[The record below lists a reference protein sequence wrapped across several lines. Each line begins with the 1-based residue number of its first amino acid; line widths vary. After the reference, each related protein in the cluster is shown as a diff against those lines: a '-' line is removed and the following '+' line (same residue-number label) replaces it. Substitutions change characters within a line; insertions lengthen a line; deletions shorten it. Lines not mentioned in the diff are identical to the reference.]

1 MHGGAFP
8 LHENNNKTHKERCEM
23 KKICIVMLV
32 LLLVLTLISGMAF
45 AADPVLLTEGDL
57 TWSDNGDGTVTI
69 TGYRGSA
76 TDIIIPDTLD
86 GKSVTVIGNNA
97 FYHKGLMSV
106 VIPDSVTVIGD
117 LAFYGNRLTSVTI
130 PDSVTAI
137 GESAFAENKLTSVV
151 IPSSVTTIGAWAFSY
166 NQLTSVTI
174 PDSVTTIG
182 EYAFQ
187 SNQLTSVTIP
197 DSVTTIGAGAF
208 SYNQLT
214 SVTIPDSV
222 TTIGYAA
229 FQNNQLPSVTIPDSV
244 TTIGEYAFASNQ
256 LTSVTIPDSVT
267 TIGAWAFSYNQ
278 LTSVTIPDSVTTI
291 GEYAFQ
297 SNQLTS
303 VTIPDSVTT
312 IGDWAFSNN
321 RLTSVTIPDSVT
333 TIGDWAFS
341 NNQLTS
347 VTIPDSVTSIGAW
360 AFYNNQ
366 LTSITIPDS
375 VTEIG
380 DEAFDKNPLDFV
392 VIENDGIH
400 FGGDSIFGDGTTIIS
415 SDSSTAKEYADN
427 HGLPFLD
434 IDTIRFQ
441 PNGGWANQI
450 HVEVNAPNESSAH
463 YLWSTSKAM
472 PDLDLTNNHDWK
484 PFAGSHPAPPP
495 STTSEWYL
503 HVRAVVALDSDH
515 PSKGLTWVRRSKP
528 FSFDP
533 TPPSIDLTYAPTD
546 WTNQDVE
553 VTVAVDDAESGLA
566 EVKYA
571 FGRYDAID
579 FSYNIIGTALDVSSL
594 PAQITVTDNGW
605 LTVYAKDR
613 AGNETIEQIEITNID
628 KVKPVIEL
636 IAPTAP
642 TNGDVEVTV
651 KVNDAHSGVLEV
663 KYAFGQQDLDYFA
676 DGGTILDTSNLPA
689 QITVTDN
696 DWLTV
701 YAKDQVGNEAIEQIE
716 ITNIDRVKPVIEL
729 KAPTAQTNRDVEV
742 TVEVADAESGLAAV
756 KYAFGQ
762 QDLDYFTDDGTL
774 LDISTLPAQITVTDN
789 GWLTVYAKDQA
800 GNEAIEQIEITNID
814 KVKPVIGLKAPTAPT
829 NGDVEVTVEVA
840 DAESGLAEVKYAFGR
855 HDAAYFATN
864 GTALDVSNLPA
875 QITVTDNGWLTVY
888 AKDQVGN
895 EAIEQIEIKNIDR
908 VKPVITLIGNAVMR
922 VTQGS
927 TFKDPG
933 YTATDNVDG
942 DITAQVVVSGD
953 VVDTGKTGEYTI
965 LYDVTDAAG
974 NAADQVKRTVR
985 VYVPSSGG
993 GGGGSDQLPTQPK
1006 QTPVYAGEEKTIQW
1020 QEELILSIPA
1030 GATEQ
1035 TIIITISQAEDTD
1048 ALVASL
1054 DEGHTIISDIYEI
1067 VKDKSGDFQKPVTLS
1082 IRFDPAKVGEHQTVS
1097 IFYYDEE
1104 EQKWIDLGGIADG
1117 EWITTE
1123 VDHFTKFAVLA
1134 VDAEIETPSDAKKE
1148 TPSEPAPALLDI
1160 AGHWGEV
1167 YILEAVEKKLVQG
1180 YPDGTF
1186 RPDQPITRAEFL
1198 VMLVK
1203 ALGLKGGE
1211 AALPF
1216 TDRDKIGPWA
1226 REAVA
1231 IAVQEGIVT
1240 GYADGTFRPDAY
1252 ITRAEM
1258 AVMIARALGM
1268 AVGAEIRTAFADDQE
1283 IPAWAKGAVEAL
1295 RQQGIIQGREGN
1307 RFSPRDTATR
1317 AEAAVMLL
1325 RMMEYGD

>member
-1 MHGGAFP
+1 
-8 LHENNNKTHKERCEM
+8 M
-23 KKICIVMLV
+23 KKMCTIMLV
-32 LLLVLTLISGMAF
+32 LLLVLTLFSGTTF
-45 AADPVLLTEGDL
+45 AAAPVLLTERDL

-69 TGYRGSA
+69 TGYKGKA

-86 GKSVTVIGNNA
+86 GKSVTVIG
-97 FYHKGLMSV
+97 
-106 VIPDSVTVIGD
+106 D
-117 LAFYGNRLTSVTI
+117 LAFYH
-130 PDSVTAI
+130 
-137 GESAFAENKLTSVV
+137 
-151 IPSSVTTIGAWAFSY
+151 

-174 PDSVTTIG
+174 PSSVTVISDL
-182 EYAFQ
+182 AFA
-187 SNQLTSVTIP
+187 N
-197 DSVTTIGAGAF
+197 
-208 SYNQLT
+208 NQLT

-222 TTIGYAA
+222 TTIGYGA
-229 FQNNQLPSVTIPDSV
+229 FGSNQLTSVVIPNSVTTIGGYAFAYNQLASVTIPDSV
-244 TTIGEYAFASNQ
+244 TTIGDAAFRDNQ

-267 TIGAWAFSYNQ
+267 TIDRYAFRDNQ
-278 LTSVTIPDSVTTI
+278 LTSVVIPSSVTTI
-291 GEYAFQ
+291 GGYAFAY
-297 SNQLTS
+297 NQL
-303 VTIPDSVTT
+303 
-312 IGDWAFSNN
+312 A
-321 RLTSVTIPDSVT
+321 
-333 TIGDWAFS
+333 
-341 NNQLTS
+341 S

-366 LTSITIPDS
+366 LTSVTIPDS

-380 DEAFDKNPLDFV
+380 DKAFDGNLLDFV
-392 VIENDGIH
+392 VIENDGIQ
-400 FGGDSIFGDGTTIIS
+400 FSGDSIFGDGTTIIS
-415 SDSSTAKEYADN
+415 SDSSTAKAYADN
-427 HGLPFLD
+427 NGLPFLD

-450 HVEVNAPNESSAH
+450 HVEVNAPNQSSAH

-484 PFAGSHPAPPP
+484 AFAGSHPATPP
-495 STTSEWYL
+495 STTSVWYL
-503 HVRAVVALDSDH
+503 HVRAVVHDSDH
-515 PSKGLTWVRRSKP
+515 PSNGLIWVRRSKP
-528 FSFDP
+528 FS
-533 TPPSIDLTYAPTD
+533 
-546 WTNQDVE
+546 
-553 VTVAVDDAESGLA
+553 
-566 EVKYA
+566 
-571 FGRYDAID
+571 
-579 FSYNIIGTALDVSSL
+579 LD
-594 PAQITVTDNGW
+594 
-605 LTVYAKDR
+605 
-613 AGNETIEQIEITNID
+613 
-628 KVKPVIEL
+628 
-636 IAPTAP
+636 PTAP
-642 TNGDVEVTV
+642 
-651 KVNDAHSGVLEV
+651 SIVLKNAPV
-663 KYAFGQQDLDYFA
+663 
-676 DGGTILDTSNLPA
+676 
-689 QITVTDN
+689 
-696 DWLTV
+696 DW
-701 YAKDQVGNEAIEQIE
+701 A
-716 ITNIDRVKPVIEL
+716 
-729 KAPTAQTNRDVEV
+729 NRDVEV
-742 TVEVADAESGLAAV
+742 TVEVD
-756 KYAFGQ
+756 
-762 QDLDYFTDDGTL
+762 
-774 LDISTLPAQITVTDN
+774 
-789 GWLTVYAKDQA
+789 
-800 GNEAIEQIEITNID
+800 
-814 KVKPVIGLKAPTAPT
+814 
-829 NGDVEVTVEVA
+829 

-855 HDAAYFATN
+855 HDAAYFTNN

-888 AKDQVGN
+888 AKDQAGNETIEQIEIKNIDRVKPVIELKASTDPTNRDVEVTVAVDDAESGLAEVKYTFGQQDLDYFANNGIALDVSNLPAQITVTENGWLTVYAKDRAGN
-895 EAIEQIEIKNIDR
+895 EAIEQIELKNVDRVKPVIELKASTDPTNRDVEVTVAVDDAESGLAEVKYAFGQQDLDYFANNGIALDVSNLPAQITVTENGWLTVYAKDRAGNETIEQIEIKNIDR
-908 VKPVITLIGNAVMR
+908 VKPVITLIGDTVMR
-922 VTQGS
+922 VTRGS
-927 TFKDPG
+927 DFTDPG
-933 YTATDNVDG
+933 YTATDDVDG

-974 NAADQVKRTVR
+974 NAADQVKRRVH
-985 VYVPSSGG
+985 VYVPSSYSGG
-993 GGGGSDQLPTQPK
+993 GGGAQLPTQPK
-1006 QTPVYAGEEKTIQW
+1006 QTVVYVGEEKTIQW
-1020 QEELILSIPA
+1020 QDELILSIPV

-1048 ALVASL
+1048 ALLASL
-1054 DEGHTIISDIYEI
+1054 DEGHTIISAIYEI

-1082 IRFDPAKVGEHQTVS
+1082 IRFDPVKVGEHQTVS

-1104 EQKWIDLGGIADG
+1104 EQKWVDLGGSADG

-1123 VDHFTKFAVLA
+1123 INHFAKFAVLA
-1134 VDAEIETPSDAKKE
+1134 VDAEIEM
-1148 TPSEPAPALLDI
+1148 PSEPTSALLDI

>member
-1 MHGGAFP
+1 
-8 LHENNNKTHKERCEM
+8 M

-32 LLLVLTLISGMAF
+32 LLLVLTLFSGTTF
-45 AADPVLLTEGDL
+45 AATPVQPPEGDF

-69 TGYRGSA
+69 TGYKGSA
-76 TDIIIPDTLD
+76 KDIIIPDTLG
-86 GKSVTVIGNNA
+86 GKSVTVIGDYAFWNN
-97 FYHKGLMSV
+97 S
-106 VIPDSVTVIGD
+106 
-117 LAFYGNRLTSVTI
+117 
-130 PDSVTAI
+130 
-137 GESAFAENKLTSVV
+137 LTSVV
-151 IPSSVTTIGAWAFSY
+151 IPSSVTTIGAWAFY
-166 NQLTSVTI
+166 
-174 PDSVTTIG
+174 
-182 EYAFQ
+182 Y
-187 SNQLTSVTIP
+187 
-197 DSVTTIGAGAF
+197 
-208 SYNQLT
+208 
-214 SVTIPDSV
+214 
-222 TTIGYAA
+222 
-229 FQNNQLPSVTIPDSV
+229 
-244 TTIGEYAFASNQ
+244 
-256 LTSVTIPDSVT
+256 
-267 TIGAWAFSYNQ
+267 
-278 LTSVTIPDSVTTI
+278 
-291 GEYAFQ
+291 
-297 SNQLTS
+297 
-303 VTIPDSVTT
+303 
-312 IGDWAFSNN
+312 
-321 RLTSVTIPDSVT
+321 
-333 TIGDWAFS
+333 
-341 NNQLTS
+341 NQLTS
-347 VTIPDSVTSIGAW
+347 VTIPDSVTSIDAN

-375 VTEIG
+375 VTTIG
-380 DEAFDKNPLDFV
+380 EYAFYLNQLAFV

-400 FGGDSIFGDGTTIIS
+400 FGGDFIFGDGTTIIS

-472 PDLDLTNNHDWK
+472 PDLDLTHDWEA
-484 PFAGSHPAPPP
+484 FAGSHPAPPP

-503 HVRAVVALDSDH
+503 HVRAEVADSNH
-515 PSKGLTWVRRSKP
+515 PSKGLIWVRRSKP
-528 FSFDP
+528 FSLDP
-533 TPPSIDLTYAPTD
+533 TAPSIVLKNAPVD
-546 WTNQDVE
+546 WANRDVE
-553 VTVAVDDAESGLA
+553 VTVEVD
-566 EVKYA
+566 
-571 FGRYDAID
+571 
-579 FSYNIIGTALDVSSL
+579 
-594 PAQITVTDNGW
+594 
-605 LTVYAKDR
+605 
-613 AGNETIEQIEITNID
+613 
-628 KVKPVIEL
+628 
-636 IAPTAP
+636 
-642 TNGDVEVTV
+642 
-651 KVNDAHSGVLEV
+651 DAHSGVLEV

-689 QITVTDN
+689 QITV
-696 DWLTV
+696 
-701 YAKDQVGNEAIEQIE
+701 K
-716 ITNIDRVKPVIEL
+716 
-729 KAPTAQTNRDVEV
+729 
-742 TVEVADAESGLAAV
+742 
-756 KYAFGQ
+756 
-762 QDLDYFTDDGTL
+762 
-774 LDISTLPAQITVTDN
+774 DN

-974 NAADQVKRTVR
+974 NAADQVKRRVH
-985 VYVPSSGG
+985 VYVPSSYSGG
-993 GGGGSDQLPTQPK
+993 GGGAQLPTQPK
-1006 QTPVYAGEEKTIQW
+1006 QTVVYVGEEKTIQW

>member
-8 LHENNNKTHKERCEM
+8 LHENNNKTRKERCEM

-32 LLLVLTLISGMAF
+32 LLLVLTLFNGTTF
-45 AADPVLLTEGDL
+45 AEDPVQPPEGDF

-69 TGYRGSA
+69 TGYTGTA
-76 TDIIIPDTLD
+76 TDIIIPDTLG
-86 GKSVTVIGNNA
+86 GKSVTVIGNYA
-97 FYHKGLMSV
+97 FYLKGLMSV
-106 VIPDSVTVIGD
+106 DIPDGVTTIGYA
-117 LAFYGNRLTSVTI
+117 AFYGNRLTSVTI

-137 GESAFAENKLTSVV
+137 GESAFGSNQLTSVTIPDSVTTIGWGAFESNQLTSVTIPDSVTTIGNFAFQNNQLTSVTIPDSVTTIGSGAFQNNQLPSVTIPDSVTTIGNFAFQNNQLTSVTIPDSVTTIGSGAFQNNQLPSVTIPDSVTTIGEGAFAYNQLTSVTIPDSVTTIGGGAFAYNQLTSVVIPSSVTTIGWGAFAENKLTSVV
-151 IPSSVTTIGAWAFSY
+151 IPSSVTTIGDW
-166 NQLTSVTI
+166 
-174 PDSVTTIG
+174 
-182 EYAFQ
+182 
-187 SNQLTSVTIP
+187 
-197 DSVTTIGAGAF
+197 AF

-229 FQNNQLPSVTIPDSV
+229 FQNNQL
-244 TTIGEYAFASNQ
+244 
-256 LTSVTIPDSVT
+256 
-267 TIGAWAFSYNQ
+267 
-278 LTSVTIPDSVTTI
+278 TSVTIPDSVTTI
-291 GEYAFQ
+291 GEGAF
-297 SNQLTS
+297 
-303 VTIPDSVTT
+303 
-312 IGDWAFSNN
+312 AY
-321 RLTSVTIPDSVT
+321 
-333 TIGDWAFS
+333 
-341 NNQLTS
+341 NQLTS

-366 LTSITIPDS
+366 LTSVTIPDS
-375 VTEIG
+375 VTTISAGAFADNQLTSVTIPDSVTTIGAGAFAYNQLTSVTIPDSVTTIG
-380 DEAFDKNPLDFV
+380 DEAFYRNQLAFV
-392 VIENDGIH
+392 VIENDGIQ
-400 FGGDSIFGDGTTIIS
+400 FIGDPKFGDRTTIIC
-415 SDSSTAKEYADN
+415 SDSSTAKAYAVN

-472 PDLDLTNNHDWK
+472 PDLDLTHDWEA
-484 PFAGSHPAPPP
+484 FAGSHPAPPP

-533 TPPSIDLTYAPTD
+533 TAPSIVLKNAPVD
-546 WTNQDVE
+546 WTNRDVE

-566 EVKYA
+566 
-571 FGRYDAID
+571 
-579 FSYNIIGTALDVSSL
+579 
-594 PAQITVTDNGW
+594 
-605 LTVYAKDR
+605 
-613 AGNETIEQIEITNID
+613 
-628 KVKPVIEL
+628 
-636 IAPTAP
+636 
-642 TNGDVEVTV
+642 
-651 KVNDAHSGVLEV
+651 EV

-689 QITVTDN
+689 QITV
-696 DWLTV
+696 
-701 YAKDQVGNEAIEQIE
+701 K
-716 ITNIDRVKPVIEL
+716 
-729 KAPTAQTNRDVEV
+729 
-742 TVEVADAESGLAAV
+742 
-756 KYAFGQ
+756 
-762 QDLDYFTDDGTL
+762 
-774 LDISTLPAQITVTDN
+774 DN

-814 KVKPVIGLKAPTAPT
+814 
-829 NGDVEVTVEVA
+829 
-840 DAESGLAEVKYAFGR
+840 
-855 HDAAYFATN
+855 
-864 GTALDVSNLPA
+864 
-875 QITVTDNGWLTVY
+875 
-888 AKDQVGN
+888 
-895 EAIEQIEIKNIDR
+895 R
-908 VKPVITLIGNAVMR
+908 VKPVITLIGDTVMR
-922 VTQGS
+922 VTRGS
-927 TFKDPG
+927 AFKEPG
-933 YTATDNVDG
+933 YTATDDVSG
-942 DITAQVVVSGD
+942 DITGDVVISGD
-953 VVDTGKTGEYTI
+953 VVDTGKPGTYTI
-965 LYDVTDAAG
+965 LYDVSDEAG
-974 NAADQVKRTVR
+974 NAADQVQRTVI
-985 VYVPSSGG
+985 VYASSSGSGG
-993 GGGGSDQLPTQPK
+993 GGPDLLPNQWI
-1006 QTPVYAGEEKTIQW
+1006 VYAGEAKTIRW
-1020 QEELILSIPA
+1020 KDELILSIPA

-1317 AEAAVMLL
+1317 AEAAVILL

>member
-1 MHGGAFP
+1 
-8 LHENNNKTHKERCEM
+8 M
-23 KKICIVMLV
+23 KKMCIVMLV
-32 LLLVLTLISGMAF
+32 LLLVLTLFSGMAL
-45 AADPVLLTEGDL
+45 AATPVLLTEGDL

-69 TGYRGSA
+69 TGYTGTA
-76 TDIIIPDTLD
+76 TNIIIPDTLD
-86 GKSVTVIGNNA
+86 GKSVTVIGDYAFWNNR
-97 FYHKGLMSV
+97 LTSV
-106 VIPDSVTVIGD
+106 VIPSSVTTIGNYAFSYNQLTSVVIPSSVTTIGRG
-117 LAFYGNRLTSVTI
+117 AFAENKLTSVTI
-130 PDSVTAI
+130 PDSVTTI
-137 GESAFAENKLTSVV
+137 GNEAFYRNQLTSVTIPSSVTTIGANAFQNNQLTSVVIPSSVTTIGGYAFAENKLTSVV
-151 IPSSVTTIGAWAFSY
+151 IPSSVTTIGWGAFAY

-182 EYAFQ
+182 ERAFAANELKIVAI
-187 SNQLTSVTIP
+187 SKNVTSIENYTFEGNQLTSVTIP
-197 DSVTTIGAGAF
+197 EGVTKIGDFAFAHNSLEILTIPNSVTSIGARAF
-208 SYNQLT
+208 S
-214 SVTIPDSV
+214 
-222 TTIGYAA
+222 G
-229 FQNNQLPSVTIPDSV
+229 
-244 TTIGEYAFASNQ
+244 
-256 LTSVTIPDSVT
+256 
-267 TIGAWAFSYNQ
+267 
-278 LTSVTIPDSVTTI
+278 
-291 GEYAFQ
+291 
-297 SNQLTS
+297 
-303 VTIPDSVTT
+303 
-312 IGDWAFSNN
+312 
-321 RLTSVTIPDSVT
+321 
-333 TIGDWAFS
+333 
-341 NNQLTS
+341 NQLTS

-366 LTSITIPDS
+366 LTSVTIPDS

-380 DEAFDKNPLDFV
+380 DKAFDGNLLAFV
-392 VIENDGIH
+392 VIENDGIQ
-400 FGGDSIFGDGTTIIS
+400 FSGDSIFGDGTTIIS
-415 SDSSTAKEYADN
+415 SDSSTAKAYAVN

-450 HVEVNAPNESSAH
+450 HVEVNAPNQSSAH

-472 PDLDLTNNHDWK
+472 PDLDLTNNHDWEA
-484 PFAGSHPAPPP
+484 FAGSHPAPPP
-495 STTSEWYL
+495 STTSVWYL
-503 HVRAVVALDSDH
+503 HVRAEVADSNH
-515 PSKGLTWVRRSKP
+515 PSNGLIWVRRSKP
-528 FSFDP
+528 FSLDP
-533 TPPSIDLTYAPTD
+533 TAPSIVLKNAPVD
-546 WTNQDVE
+546 WANRDVE
-553 VTVAVDDAESGLA
+553 VTVEVD
-566 EVKYA
+566 
-571 FGRYDAID
+571 
-579 FSYNIIGTALDVSSL
+579 
-594 PAQITVTDNGW
+594 
-605 LTVYAKDR
+605 
-613 AGNETIEQIEITNID
+613 
-628 KVKPVIEL
+628 
-636 IAPTAP
+636 
-642 TNGDVEVTV
+642 
-651 KVNDAHSGVLEV
+651 DAHSGVLEV

-676 DGGTILDTSNLPA
+676 NNGIALDVSNLPA
-689 QITVTDN
+689 QITVTEN
-696 DWLTV
+696 GWLTV
-701 YAKDQVGNEAIEQIE
+701 YAKDRAGNEAIEQIE
-716 ITNIDRVKPVIEL
+716 LKNIDRVKPVIEL
-729 KAPTAQTNRDVEV
+729 KAPTDPTNRDVEV
-742 TVEVADAESGLAAV
+742 TVAVDDAEL
-756 KYAFGQ
+756 
-762 QDLDYFTDDGTL
+762 
-774 LDISTLPAQITVTDN
+774 
-789 GWLTVYAKDQA
+789 
-800 GNEAIEQIEITNID
+800 
-814 KVKPVIGLKAPTAPT
+814 
-829 NGDVEVTVEVA
+829 
-840 DAESGLAEVKYAFGR
+840 GLAEVKYAFGR
-855 HDAAYFATN
+855 HDAAYFTNN

-888 AKDQVGN
+888 AKDQAGN
-895 EAIEQIEIKNIDR
+895 ETIEQIEIKNIDR
-908 VKPVITLIGNAVMR
+908 VKPVITLIGDTVMR
-922 VTQGS
+922 VTRGS
-927 TFKDPG
+927 DFTDPG
-933 YTATDNVDG
+933 YTATDDVDG

-974 NAADQVKRTVR
+974 NAADQVKRRVH
-985 VYVPSSGG
+985 VYVPSSYSGG
-993 GGGGSDQLPTQPK
+993 GGGAQLPTQPK
-1006 QTPVYAGEEKTIQW
+1006 QTVVYVGEEKTIQW
-1020 QEELILSIPA
+1020 QDELILSIPA

-1048 ALVASL
+1048 ALLASL
-1054 DEGHTIISDIYEI
+1054 DEGHTIISAIYEI

-1082 IRFDPAKVGEHQTVS
+1082 IRFDPVKVGEHQTVS

-1104 EQKWIDLGGIADG
+1104 EQKWVDLGGSADG

-1123 VDHFTKFAVLA
+1123 INHFAKFAVLA
-1134 VDAEIETPSDAKKE
+1134 VDAEIEM
-1148 TPSEPAPALLDI
+1148 PSEPTPALLDI

>member
-1 MHGGAFP
+1 
-8 LHENNNKTHKERCEM
+8 M
-23 KKICIVMLV
+23 KKMCTIMLV
-32 LLLVLTLISGMAF
+32 LLLVLTLFSGTAF
-45 AADPVLLTEGDL
+45 AADPVQLDEGDL

-69 TGYRGSA
+69 TDYTGTA
-76 TDIIIPDTLD
+76 KDIIIPDTLD
-86 GKSVTVIGNNA
+86 GKSVTVIGDYAFWNNS
-97 FYHKGLMSV
+97 LTSV
-106 VIPDSVTVIGD
+106 VIPSSVTTIGNYAFSYNQLTSVTIPDSVTVIGD
-117 LAFYGNRLTSVTI
+117 LAFYGNQLTSVVIPSSVTTIGNYAFSYNQLTSVVIPSSVTTIGRGVFAENKLTSVTI
-130 PDSVTAI
+130 PDSVTTI
-137 GESAFAENKLTSVV
+137 GNEAFYRNQLTSVTIPSSVTTIGANAFQNNQLTSVVIPSSVTTIGGYAFAENKLTSVV
-151 IPSSVTTIGAWAFSY
+151 IPSSVTTIGWGAFAY

-182 EYAFQ
+182 ERAFAANELKIVAI
-187 SNQLTSVTIP
+187 SKNVTSIENYTFEGNQLTSVTIP
-197 DSVTTIGAGAF
+197 EGVTKIGDFAFAHNSLEILTIPNSVTNIGARAF
-208 SYNQLT
+208 S
-214 SVTIPDSV
+214 
-222 TTIGYAA
+222 G
-229 FQNNQLPSVTIPDSV
+229 
-244 TTIGEYAFASNQ
+244 
-256 LTSVTIPDSVT
+256 
-267 TIGAWAFSYNQ
+267 
-278 LTSVTIPDSVTTI
+278 
-291 GEYAFQ
+291 
-297 SNQLTS
+297 
-303 VTIPDSVTT
+303 
-312 IGDWAFSNN
+312 
-321 RLTSVTIPDSVT
+321 
-333 TIGDWAFS
+333 
-341 NNQLTS
+341 NQLTS

-366 LTSITIPDS
+366 LTSVTIPDS

-380 DEAFDKNPLDFV
+380 DKAFDGNLLDFV
-392 VIENDGIH
+392 VIENDGIQ
-400 FGGDSIFGDGTTIIS
+400 FSGDSIFGDGTTIIS
-415 SDSSTAKEYADN
+415 SDSSTAKAYAVN

-450 HVEVNAPNESSAH
+450 HVEVNAPNQSSAH

-472 PDLDLTNNHDWK
+472 PDLDLTNNHDWEA
-484 PFAGSHPAPPP
+484 FAGSHPAPPP

-503 HVRAVVALDSDH
+503 HVRAEVARDSNH
-515 PSKGLTWVRRSKP
+515 PSKGLIWVRRSKP
-528 FSFDP
+528 FSLDP
-533 TPPSIDLTYAPTD
+533 TAPSIVLKNAPVD
-546 WTNQDVE
+546 WTNRDVEVTVEVDDAHSGVLEVKYAFGQQDLDYFANNGIALDVSNLPAQITVTENGWLTVYAKDRAGNEAIEQIEIKNIDRVKPVIELKASTDPTNRDVE

-566 EVKYA
+566 
-571 FGRYDAID
+571 
-579 FSYNIIGTALDVSSL
+579 
-594 PAQITVTDNGW
+594 
-605 LTVYAKDR
+605 
-613 AGNETIEQIEITNID
+613 
-628 KVKPVIEL
+628 
-636 IAPTAP
+636 
-642 TNGDVEVTV
+642 
-651 KVNDAHSGVLEV
+651 EV

-696 DWLTV
+696 
-701 YAKDQVGNEAIEQIE
+701 
-716 ITNIDRVKPVIEL
+716 
-729 KAPTAQTNRDVEV
+729 
-742 TVEVADAESGLAAV
+742 
-756 KYAFGQ
+756 
-762 QDLDYFTDDGTL
+762 
-774 LDISTLPAQITVTDN
+774 

-800 GNEAIEQIEITNID
+800 GNEAIEQIELKNID
-814 KVKPVIGLKAPTAPT
+814 RVKPVIELKAPTDPT
-829 NGDVEVTVEVA
+829 NRDVEVTVAVD

-855 HDAAYFATN
+855 HDAAYFTNN

-888 AKDQVGN
+888 AKDQAGN
-895 EAIEQIEIKNIDR
+895 ETIEQIEIKNIDR
-908 VKPVITLIGNAVMR
+908 VKPVITLIGDTVMR
-922 VTQGS
+922 VTRGS
-927 TFKDPG
+927 DFTDPG
-933 YTATDNVDG
+933 YTATDDVDG

-974 NAADQVKRTVR
+974 NAADQVKRRVH
-985 VYVPSSGG
+985 VYVPSSYSGG
-993 GGGGSDQLPTQPK
+993 GGGAQLPTQPK
-1006 QTPVYAGEEKTIQW
+1006 QTVVYVGEEKTIQW
-1020 QEELILSIPA
+1020 QDELILSIPA

-1048 ALVASL
+1048 ALLASL
-1054 DEGHTIISDIYEI
+1054 DEGHTIISAIYEI
-1067 VKDKSGDFQKPVTLS
+1067 VKDKSGDFRKPVTLS
-1082 IRFDPAKVGEHQTVS
+1082 IRFDPVKVGEHQTVS

-1104 EQKWIDLGGIADG
+1104 EQKWVDLGGSADG
-1117 EWITTE
+1117 EWVTTE
-1123 VDHFTKFAVLA
+1123 INHFAKFAVLA
-1134 VDAEIETPSDAKKE
+1134 VDAEIEM
-1148 TPSEPAPALLDI
+1148 PSEPTSALLDI